1 MLTNSRLAYHN
12 HDHKRCVNA
21 ALQRAQTLCNDSQAR
36 LTPIREAVLR
46 TIWASHRP
54 LGAYDIVDK
63 MTLNGSSGKRI
74 QAPTVY
80 RAIEFLLEQGLV
92 HRIASLNAYIGCP
105 FPGNN
110 HNDFFLICRAC
121 GSAAVCCAKQLSN
134 MVSHTAE
141 RTGFKVEDQAIEIV
155 GLCPECQETPNQP
168 PENVVVKSKN
178 NE

>member
-1 MLTNSRLAYHN
+1 MLTNSRLAYHT
-12 HDHKRCVNA
+12 HDHKRCINA
-21 ALQRAQTLCNDSQAR
+21 ALERAKALCDESHAR

-46 TIWASHRP
+46 TIWASHQP
-54 LGAYDIVDK
+54 LGAYEIVDN
-63 MTLNGSSGKRI
+63 MTPKAQTGKRI

-121 GSAAVCCAKQLSN
+121 GSTAEYSN
-134 MVSHTAE
+134 EQINNMMRQTAE
-141 RTGFKVEDQAIEIV
+141 RTGFKVESQVVEIS
-155 GLCPECQETPNQP
+155 GLCPECQEGSQP
-168 PENVVVKSKN
+168 
-178 NE
+178 